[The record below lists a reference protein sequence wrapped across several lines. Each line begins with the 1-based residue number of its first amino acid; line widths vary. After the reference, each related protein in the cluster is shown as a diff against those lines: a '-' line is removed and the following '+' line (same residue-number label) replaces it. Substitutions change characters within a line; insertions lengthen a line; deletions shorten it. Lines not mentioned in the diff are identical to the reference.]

1 MDART
6 LDRIYEISER
16 RMQETDL
23 SFRRSLS
30 GSIDWSQRLVSVLGP
45 RGTGKTTL
53 LLQHMKESGGTAQTS
68 LYLSLDNIWLS
79 AREAY
84 EVAEH
89 HVKHGGTELC
99 LDEVHFLDG
108 WQTLVKNLNDD
119 FRRLH
124 VAYTGSALL
133 RIEKSAGDLSRRQ
146 VVHKLPVMSFRE
158 YLNFEGLGPFEPIAL
173 ADILANHVKKARDI
187 LSRLDVVL
195 PYFEAYLDHGA
206 YPFYKE
212 AGQHF
217 GDMLRQTMNQVL
229 DVDWPKTENVE
240 PQTIRHAREM
250 LSILAS
256 TPPQTPNV
264 TALCRE
270 LGVDRKQGVRILE
283 ALSRAGL
290 LRLLSSRAKKLKTL
304 STPDKL
310 YCGDPNLMGAIAP
323 EPDKGTLRETFMLS
337 QLETVAGVEY
347 PPHGDFLVD
356 GRYLFEV
363 GGAGKKYRQ
372 IADIPDSFL
381 AVDDLE
387 VGRGNRIP
395 IWLFGFLY

>member
-1 MDART
+1 M
-6 LDRIYEISER
+6 L
-16 RMQETDL
+16 ETDL
-23 SFRRSLS
+23 SFRRCLCV
-30 GSIDWSQRLVSVLGP
+30 SIDWSQRLVSVLGP

-53 LLQHMKESGGTAQTS
+53 LLQHMKESPGAAQTS

-89 HVKHGGTELC
+89 HVKHGGTELY

-119 FRRLH
+119 FRRLRI
-124 VAYTGSALL
+124 AYTGSAML
-133 RIEKSAGDLSRRQ
+133 RIEKSGGDLSRRQ
-146 VVHKLPVMSFRE
+146 SVNKLPPMSFRE
-158 YLNFEGLGPFEPIAL
+158 YLNFEGLGPFEPL
-173 ADILANHVKKARDI
+173 SLPEILAGHVSLSRDI
-187 LSRLDVVL
+187 LSRLGTVL
-195 PYFEAYLDHGA
+195 PHFEAYLDHGA

-212 AGQHF
+212 AGREF
-217 GDMLRQTMNQVL
+217 GDMLRQTVNQVL

-270 LGVDRKQGVRILE
+270 LDVDRKQGIRILG
-283 ALSRAGL
+283 ALARSGL
-290 LRLLSSRAKKLKTL
+290 HKLLSTSAKKLKTL

-310 YCGDPNLMGAIAP
+310 YCGDPNLMCAMTP
-323 EPDKGTLRETFMLS
+323 KPDKGTLRETFVLS
-337 QLETVAGVEY
+337 QLEAVASVDY
-347 PPHGDFLVD
+347 PPQGDFLVN
-356 GRYLFEV
+356 GRYLLEV

-387 VGRGNRIP
+387 IGRGNRIP

>member
-1 MDART
+1 MDAKT
-6 LDRIYEISER
+6 LDRIYEISDR
-16 RMQETDL
+16 RVHETDL
-23 SFRRSLS
+23 SFRRYLC

-53 LLQHMKESGGTAQTS
+53 LLQHMREAEGPAQSS

-79 AREAY
+79 TREAY

-89 HVKHGGTELC
+89 HVKHGGTELY

-119 FRRLH
+119 FRRLR

-133 RIEKSAGDLSRRQ
+133 RIEKSGGDLSRRQ
-146 VVHKLPVMSFRE
+146 TVNKLPPMSFRE
-158 YLNFEGLGPFEPIAL
+158 YLNFEGLGPFEPL
-173 ADILANHVKKARDI
+173 PLTDILSGHVTLARGI
-187 LSRLDVVL
+187 LSRLGVVL
-195 PYFEAYLDHGA
+195 PHFEAYLDHGA

-217 GDMLRQTMNQVL
+217 GDMLRQTVNQVL

-240 PQTIRHAREM
+240 PQTIRHARGM
-250 LSILAS
+250 LSVLAS

-270 LGVDRKQGVRILE
+270 LGVDRKQGIRILE
-283 ALSRAGL
+283 ALARAGL
-290 LRLLSSRAKKLKTL
+290 LRLLSSGAKKLKSL

-310 YCGDPNLMGAIAP
+310 YCGDPNLMGAMAP
-323 EPDKGTLRETFMLS
+323 KPDKGTLRETFILS
-337 QLETVAGVEY
+337 QLEAVSTVEY
-347 PPHGDFLVD
+347 PPQGDFLVD
-356 GRYLFEV
+356 GRYLLEV
-363 GGAGKKYRQ
+363 GGAGKKYSQ

-387 VGRGNRIP
+387 IGRGNRIP

>member
-1 MDART
+1 MDST
-6 LDRIYEISER
+6 VLDRIYETSER
-16 RMQETDL
+16 RIHETDL
-23 SFRRSLS
+23 AFRRCLC
-30 GSIDWSQRLVSVLGP
+30 GSIDWSQRLVSILGP

-53 LLQHMKESGGTAQTS
+53 LLQHMKETQGAAQS
-68 LYLSLDNIWLS
+68 ALYLSLDNIWLS

-119 FRRLH
+119 FRRLR
-124 VAYTGSALL
+124 VAYTGSAML
-133 RIEKSAGDLSRRQ
+133 RIEKSGGDLSRRQ
-146 VVHKLPVMSFRE
+146 SVNKLPPMSFRE
-158 YLNFEGLGPFEPIAL
+158 YLNFEGLGPFEPL
-173 ADILANHVKKARDI
+173 PLKEILASHVTLSRGI
-187 LSRLDVVL
+187 LSRLETVL
-195 PYFEAYLDHGA
+195 PHFEAYLDHGA

-212 AGQHF
+212 AGRHF
-217 GDMLRQTMNQVL
+217 GDMLLQTVNQVL
-229 DVDWPKTENVE
+229 DVDWPKTEAVE

-250 LSILAS
+250 LTVLAS

-270 LGVDRKQGVRILE
+270 LGVDRKQGIRILG
-283 ALSRAGL
+283 ALDRAGL
-290 LRLLSSRAKKLKTL
+290 LRLLSSGAKKLKTL

-310 YCGDPNLMGAIAP
+310 YCGDPNLMGAMAP
-323 EPDKGTLRETFMLS
+323 KPDKGTLRETFMLS
-337 QLETVAGVEY
+337 QLEAVASVEY
-347 PPHGDFLVD
+347 PPQGGFLVD
-356 GRYLFEV
+356 RRFLLEV

-387 VGRGNRIP
+387 IGRGNRIP

>member
-1 MDART
+1 M
-6 LDRIYEISER
+6 L
-16 RMQETDL
+16 ETDL
-23 SFRRSLS
+23 SFRRCLCV
-30 GSIDWSQRLVSVLGP
+30 SIDWSQRLVSVLGP

-53 LLQHMKESGGTAQTS
+53 LLQHMKESPGAAQTS

-89 HVKHGGTELC
+89 HVKHGGTELY

-119 FRRLH
+119 FRRLRI
-124 VAYTGSALL
+124 AYTGSAML
-133 RIEKSAGDLSRRQ
+133 RIEKSGGDLSRRQ
-146 VVHKLPVMSFRE
+146 SVNKLPPMSFRE
-158 YLNFEGLGPFEPIAL
+158 YLNFEGLGPFEPL
-173 ADILANHVKKARDI
+173 SLPEILAGHVSLSRDI
-187 LSRLDVVL
+187 LSRLGTVL
-195 PYFEAYLDHGA
+195 PHFEAYLDHGA

-212 AGQHF
+212 AGREF
-217 GDMLRQTMNQVL
+217 GDMLRQTVNQVL

-270 LGVDRKQGVRILE
+270 LDVDRKQGIRILG
-283 ALSRAGL
+283 ALARSGL
-290 LRLLSSRAKKLKTL
+290 LKLLSTSAKKLKTL

-310 YCGDPNLMGAIAP
+310 YCGDPNLMCAMTP
-323 EPDKGTLRETFMLS
+323 KPDKGTLRETFVLS
-337 QLETVAGVEY
+337 QLEAVASVDY
-347 PPHGDFLVD
+347 PPQGDFLVN
-356 GRYLFEV
+356 GRYLLEV

-387 VGRGNRIP
+387 IGRGNRIP